1 VDQIGHIFRKDLR
14 RHWREIVLSLAILV
28 AFAWNEPSQWM
39 PRRLAEHPL
48 RAIFSGWLTAMVLIS
63 WWLLI
68 VRVVHEEVLAGDR
81 QFWVTRPYE
90 WKKLLA
96 AKALFLVVFVNLPLF
111 IVQMVLL
118 SKAGFT
124 PSGYP
129 AGLLYLQLL
138 WVLTLILPLT
148 TLATVTSS
156 FGQAVL
162 VTLGILLGMIGL
174 AALSSVDAIRWLT
187 IAKWSP
193 VWLPSAIKTSAY
205 AVVVFVL
212 VWQYARRRTQQSRLL
227 LVAAAAAVLVVPSP
241 PDSFPASEYPQP
253 SAGQPPIVQFAFDS
267 VRPKMEGT
275 LPEKNKVSVRIPLLV
290 SGIEPSSAVNI
301 DGTMV
306 EIEAPGG
313 LLWNSGWFKSSDFL
327 LQARSFT
334 DLRFSVDS
342 AFFEQV
348 KSSSARVHI
357 SFALAAFEAKETRRI
372 PAADGEFAV
381 PGRAFCAIDQDGS
394 SALQC
399 RSPLRRPFLV
409 VSTIAGET
417 TCPPGEDEK
426 AVPPGTVFS
435 AVNRNWE
442 AAPAELGISPVKVF
456 SLDLF
461 RWSRTRDD
469 SHARLCSGTP
479 LAFNIPEEVNH
490 TRVELNIDS
499 LRLADYQLHK
509 ISLRGGSAIGIGA
522 VMH

>member
-1 VDQIGHIFRKDLR
+1 MDQIGHIFRKDLR

-39 PRRLAEHPL
+39 PQRLAEHPL
-48 RAIFSGWLTAMVLIS
+48 RAIFSGWLTPMVLIS

-96 AKALFLVVFVNLPLF
+96 AKALFLVVFVNLPLLV
-111 IVQMVLL
+111 VQMVLL

-124 PSGYP
+124 PSGYL

-156 FGQAVL
+156 FGQVVL

-174 AALSSVDAIRWLT
+174 AASLDAIRWLT
-187 IAKWSP
+187 IARWSP

-212 VWQYARRRTQQSRLL
+212 VWQYARRSTQQSRLL
-227 LVAAAAAVLVVPSP
+227 LIAAAAAVLVVPSP

-267 VRPKMEGT
+267 VRPKMEDT
-275 LPEKNKVSVRIPLLV
+275 LPQKNKVRIRIPLLV
-290 SGIEPSSAVNI
+290 SGIAQSSAVNI

-313 LLWNSGWFKSSDFL
+313 LRWNSGWFKSSDFML
-327 LQARSFT
+327 PNRPFT

-342 AFFEQV
+342 AFFEQI
-348 KSSSARVHI
+348 KSSLATVRI
-357 SFALAAFEAKETRRI
+357 SFALAAFQAKETLRI
-372 PAADGEFAV
+372 TATAGEFAV
-381 PGRAFCAIDQDGS
+381 PGGALCAIDRDGFS
-394 SALQC
+394 VLQC
-399 RSPLRRPFLV
+399 RPPLTRPFLV
-409 VSTIAGET
+409 VSTLADET

-426 AVPPGTVFS
+426 AAPPGTVFS
-435 AVNRNWE
+435 AVNWNLE
-442 AAPAELGISPVKVF
+442 PAPAELGISPVTVS
-456 SLDLF
+456 SLDLR
-461 RWSRTRDD
+461 RWSRTQDD
-469 SHARLCSGTP
+469 LRPRLCPGTP
-479 LAFNIPEEVNH
+479 LTFSIPEEKQ
-490 TRVELNIDS
+490 RMRGELKIDS
-499 LRLADYQLHK
+499 LRLADYQLHN
-509 ISLRGGSAIGIGA
+509 IYWRGGSATGIGA

>member
-48 RAIFSGWLTAMVLIS
+48 RAIFSGWLTPMVLIS

-68 VRVVHEEVLAGDR
+68 VRVVHEEVLASDR

-111 IVQMVLL
+111 VVQMALL

-124 PSGYP
+124 PSGYL

-138 WVLTLILPLT
+138 WVLILILPLT
-148 TLATVTSS
+148 ALATVTSS

-174 AALSSVDAIRWLT
+174 AASLDAIRWLT
-187 IAKWSP
+187 IARWSP

-212 VWQYARRRTQQSRLL
+212 VWQYARRSTQQSRFLL
-227 LVAAAAAVLVVPSP
+227 IAAAAAVLVVPSP

-253 SAGQPPIVQFAFDS
+253 SSGQAPIVPFAFDS

-301 DGTMV
+301 DGIMV

-327 LQARSFT
+327 LPARSFT

-372 PAADGEFAV
+372 PAAAGEFAV
-381 PGRAFCAIDQDGS
+381 PGRALCAIDQDGS
-394 SALQC
+394 GALQC
-399 RSPLRRPFLV
+399 LSPLRTPFLV

-426 AVPPGTVFS
+426 AAPPGTVFS
-435 AVNRNWE
+435 AAIRNWE
-442 AAPAELGISPVKVF
+442 SAPAELGISPVKVF
-456 SLDLF
+456 SLDLY

-469 SHARLCSGTP
+469 FHARLCLGTP
-479 LAFNIPEEVNH
+479 LTFSIPEEKK
-490 TRVELNIDS
+490 RMRGELNIDS
-499 LRLADYQLHK
+499 LRLADYQLHN
-509 ISLRGGSAIGIGA
+509 ISVRGGSAFGIGA
-522 VMH
+522 VLR